1 MGTPKTVQAM
11 EAGAKPFEEI
21 FKQQGREL
29 QDVRLEIRQGFRDVE
44 NVQDELIDIVEEHDV
59 RLNAM
64 NQVHAAVF
72 EDKEKML
79 KLNKESKS
87 FLVQFLNTLVEKKG
101 CESQEVFVS
110 NIKNYL
116 ETDDTT
122 QVPVDALEDI
132 ADIVTQRL
140 VLRVFLEYVYLEI
153 KNLDDLG
160 RYEGILEL
168 FSVSQNNVLSIKNSI
183 IEIVQVIGEQGL
195 INKYSVSSSFTLQK
209 EKKTYPKLEINF
221 ELSGYYEYF
230 NVDVDV
236 DEMNIGYDVDKGR
249 ALFRSELKCKEKTR
263 EIINK
268 YYRQAKA
275 NFDYY
280 SSSFIG
286 NRLAKEFGHEIKETV
301 YAIKNYIDVNK
312 MRIHTDNLDELIRN
326 VDEEICKLTQDLLR
340 DESYLYSLSSL
351 SEYVDKVDIEEE
363 TDYVFGLFGSMKEV
377 ECYISSPYDGI
388 EAIIEDTNKL
398 LEDVIGRIRAEVG
411 YRYMTRIK
419 DFYDNMIKTYIM
431 S

>member
-1 MGTPKTVQAM
+1 MGNKKTVQAM

-21 FKQQGREL
+21 FKQQGKEL
-29 QDVRLEIRQGFRDVE
+29 HDIRQEISQGFRDVE
-44 NVQDELIDIVEEHDV
+44 NVQDELIDIVEEHDN

-64 NQVHAAVF
+64 NQVHTAVF

-79 KLNKESKS
+79 KLDEASKC

-101 CESQEVFVS
+101 CEGQEVFVN
-110 NIKNYL
+110 NIKDYL
-116 ETDDTT
+116 ETDDMTKASIN
-122 QVPVDALEDI
+122 ALEDI
-132 ADIVTQRL
+132 TDIVTQHL
-140 VLRVFLEYVYLEI
+140 ALRVFLEYAYLET
-153 KNLDDLG
+153 NSLEDLG
-160 RYEGILEL
+160 KYKGILEL
-168 FSVSQNNVLSIKNSI
+168 FSVSPKNVLSIKNSI
-183 IEIVQVIGEQGL
+183 LETVQVIGEQGL
-195 INKYSVSSSFTLQK
+195 INKYSISSGFTVKK
-209 EKKTYPKLEINF
+209 ERKIYPKLEINL
-221 ELSGYYEYF
+221 ELSEYYEYF
-230 NVDVDV
+230 NIDVDV
-236 DEMNIGYDVDKGR
+236 DDMNIGYDIDKGR
-249 ALFRSELKCKEKTR
+249 ALFRTEQKCKERTR

-312 MRIHTDNLDELIRN
+312 MRIHTDNLDELIKN
-326 VDEEICKLTQDLLR
+326 VDEEICNLTQDLLR

-363 TDYVFGLFGSMKEV
+363 TDYVFVLFGSMKEV

-398 LEDVIGRIRAEVG
+398 LEDVIGRIRTEAN
-411 YRYMTRIK
+411 YTYMTRIK
-419 DFYDNMIKTYIM
+419 DFYDNMTKTYIM